1 MVRIRPFRSLL
12 PNSDI
17 VQRFVCPPYDVMDT
31 EEARSMAGPESFL
44 HVIRSEIDFPQGQDP
59 YAAAVYDRAAA
70 NLEAMQRNGT
80 LVRDT
85 EPCLYIYRLTA
96 SGRSQ
101 TGIAA
106 LSHIDDYLEDRI
118 KKHEFTRPE
127 KEEDRLRHIDRTACN
142 SEPVFFA
149 YRSER
154 APRIEEIL
162 GHVTSAQPDYDVT
175 TDDSVRHEIFRLPPG
190 ALQDELLA
198 LYGGLDAVYIADG
211 HHRSASTVRV
221 GASRRAAQRAAGDA
235 AELPCE
241 WFLSVTFPSS
251 HLAIMPYNRVV
262 RDLHGLSL
270 DAFLNRTSQGFACE
284 RRAKKSPEA
293 HRIDMYAKG
302 EWYSLTARLELYAEA
317 DAVSRLDV
325 ALLQTHVLGPILGV
339 DDPRTSDRIKFVG
352 GIRGEDELVRLVD
365 SGAWAVAFSMCP
377 TPIDALFEVADAGNT
392 MPPKSTWFE
401 PKLRS
406 GFLIHRLDSF

>member
-1 MVRIRPFRSLL
+1 MVRIRAFRSLL
-12 PNSDI
+12 PAADLAP
-17 VQRFVCPPYDVMDT
+17 RFVCPPYDVMDT

-44 HVIRSEIDFPQGQDP
+44 HVIRSEIDFSPGQDP

-70 NLEAMQRNGT
+70 NLEAMQQSGV
-80 LVRDT
+80 LVRDA
-85 EPCLYIYRLTA
+85 EPCIYVYRLTA
-96 SGRSQ
+96 FGRSQ

-127 KEEDRLRHIDRTACN
+127 KEEDRLRHIDRTGCN

-149 YRSER
+149 YRSEQ
-154 APRIEEIL
+154 APGIEAIL
-162 GHVTSAQPDYDVT
+162 AHITAGTPAYDVT
-175 TDDSVRHEIFRLPPG
+175 TDDGVRHELFRLPPC
-190 ALQDELLA
+190 AQQEELLS
-198 LYGGLDAVYIADG
+198 LYRGLDSVYIADG

-221 GASRRAAQRAAGDA
+221 GVARRAAARQAGNTS
-235 AELPCE
+235 ELPCE

-262 RDLHGLSL
+262 KDLQGMTTDGLL
-270 DAFLNRTSQGFACE
+270 KRIATAFACE
-284 RRAKKSPEA
+284 KRTRTAPEP
-293 HRIDMYAKG
+293 HRIDMYLREG
-302 EWYSLTARLELYAEA
+302 WYSLTVRPELYAGG

-325 ALLQTHVLGPILGV
+325 ALLQTHLLGPVLGV

-352 GIRGEDELVRLVD
+352 GIRGEEELVRLVD
-365 SGAWAVAFSMCP
+365 SGEWAVAFSMCP
-377 TPIDALFEVADAGNT
+377 TPIDALFEVADAGRT